1 MLTPIGQTLKASREA
16 RGLSLPDVAYKT
28 RIPVSRLV
36 LLEQDNYAALGG
48 MTYAR
53 SFLRHYSQFLG
64 VDASEMLHD
73 LPSGVLGGPRDY
85 RYLLE
90 NHGDWVP
97 PKNVRRYASR
107 PNLKVRARRSPV
119 PAGLFIFVL
128 VLIGTGIW
136 GKYVADDRLAAE
148 EAAKSAPA
156 LPAPSTPLKP
166 LAATSVQVPQVKT
179 DLQPPIKILK
189 AIPVPEDEPVQGS
202 AGNSSRVE

>member
-1 MLTPIGQTLKASREA
+1 MLTPIGQTLKAAREQ
-16 RGLSLPDVAYKT
+16 RGLSLLDVAYQT
-28 RIPVSRLV
+28 RIPVSRLTM
-36 LLEQDNYAALGG
+36 LEQDNFAALGG

-53 SFLRHYSQFLG
+53 SFLRHYSQYLE
-64 VDASEMLHD
+64 VDASAILED

-97 PKNVRRYASR
+97 PKNARRGSSSR
-107 PNLKVRARRSPV
+107 PHLKGRVRRSPV

-128 VLIGTGIW
+128 VLIGTGMW

-148 EAAKSAPA
+148 EAAKLAAPM
-156 LPAPSTPLKP
+156 PAPVSPMKP
-166 LAATSVQVPQVKT
+166 LSASVQVPQVKT
-179 DLQPPIKILK
+179 DPQPPVKILK
-189 AIPVPEDEPVQGS
+189 AIPVSENELGQGS